1 MTKTAVSML
10 GLGVTAVMLAACA
23 GEPVPPASHPSAAAR
38 PVASSVPAPS
48 LAALLARPDACPL
61 ARLRG
66 VRADVADVP
75 GGVAI
80 LFDGPD
86 RVVDLLRANVRAM
99 ATASSAQADPFAI
112 CVCGAGTLQASA
124 DASPA
129 ESVDLGRTSMQ
140 PPSSQYIPPSAATM
154 EETPHGATLLLRAED
169 GPDVAVLRTAAR
181 QDVSAMAPCLSQEGL

>member
-1 MTKTAVSML
+1 MIQMAVSML
-10 GLGVTAVMLAACA
+10 GLGATAAILAACA
-23 GEPVPPASHPSAAAR
+23 REPQQPAASPSTPATPA
-38 PVASSVPAPS
+38 ASSVAASS

-99 ATASSAQADPFAI
+99 ATVGGAPTHPLAI
-112 CVCGAGTLQASA
+112 CVCRAGSQEASA
-124 DASPA
+124 DASAA
-129 ESVDLGRTSMQ
+129 ERIDLGRTSMQ
-140 PPSSQYIPPSAATM
+140 PPSSPTIPPSAATM
-154 EETPHGATLLLRAED
+154 EETPSGAKLLLRAED

-181 QDVSAMAPCLSQEGL
+181 QNVSAMTPCFSQEGL

>member
-1 MTKTAVSML
+1 MTKMAVSML
-10 GLGVTAVMLAACA
+10 GLGATAVILAACA
-23 GEPVPPASHPSAAAR
+23 REPQQLAARPSAAA
-38 PVASSVPAPS
+38 PPAASSVAASS
-48 LAALLARPDACPL
+48 LAELLVRPDGCPL

-99 ATASSAQADPFAI
+99 ATASSAQVDPFAI

-129 ESVDLGRTSMQ
+129 DGVALGRTSMQ